1 MTEKLKLYPVTLHLT
16 VMVAADSEDGAE
28 TAARGQL
35 RDIFETEL
43 TENWEFL
50 SGPEIQTISEL
61 NGAGYGEWQYA
72 LPWGR
77 NNEELNCW
85 QILEDQ

>member
-1 MTEKLKLYPVTLHLT
+1 MTEKPKLYPVTLQLT

-35 RDIFETEL
+35 REILETEL
-43 TENWEFL
+43 TENWELL
-50 SGPEIQTISEL
+50 SGPEIQTMSEL
-61 NGAGYGEWQYA
+61 KGSGYGEWQYA

-77 NNEELNCW
+77 NNEDLDCR